1 MRKEVLLLLIFT
13 VFLFLQKPNT
23 QTTVKIVKITNASV
37 ERNVSKILLTAVD
50 RRGNGVAL
58 PLIVES
64 LPGKGRL
71 LVDINLLLFWIDTQQ
86 SIQIAKEVASE
97 YLGRSLDNVDL
108 IYSIEASNV
117 SIVGGPSAG
126 AAITVATIAALEGKP
141 INQSIFITG
150 TIEPDGS
157 IGPVGGIEA
166 KAIAAKNYGATL
178 FLVPYGQ
185 GKEINYVPK
194 EECKKIVNIV
204 VCTIS
209 YEREYVDI
217 SERVGIKVVEVR
229 NIEEV
234 LRYYG
239 L

>member
-1 MRKEVLLLLIFT
+1 M

-50 RRGNGVAL
+50 RQGNGVAL

-86 SIQIAKEVASE
+86 SIQIAKEVASD
-97 YLGRSLDNVDL
+97 YLGRTLDDVDL

>member
-1 MRKEVLLLLIFT
+1 MRKEVLLLLIFM

-50 RRGNGVAL
+50 RQGNGVAL

-86 SIQIAKEVASE
+86 SIQIAKEVASD
-97 YLGRSLDNVDL
+97 YLGRTLDDVDL